1 MIHKMSAR
9 GFGKVALAVFMAL
22 GGTALAEQPDPNRV
36 AVVNGE
42 PISMKDIEKAAA
54 PELRTIEVRKS
65 QFEIELERDRRMAL
79 DNALDGIVRERLLSA
94 EAGKRK
100 VTVDELLALQV
111 DSAAPQPSDETVVK
125 FYNENKSRLEG
136 TLADNAAAIRDYLR
150 SEKRQVVYDAFI
162 SDLRKQYGVKSYL
175 EPSRTTIATAGR
187 PSKGPANAPVT
198 IVEFSDF
205 ECPFC
210 RALFPTLERIEAD
223 YKDKLR
229 VVYLQFPLATIH
241 PHARKASEAS
251 LCAYEQGKFWEI
263 HDAMFNDQQN
273 LTVEDLKQKAAKLSL
288 DTAKFNSCL
297 DSDKYSAEIQSDME
311 EGVRVG
317 ISGTPALFINGRLLV
332 GAQPYGDIQKIIED
346 ELRRS
351 ASDSD

>member
-1 MIHKMSAR
+1 MIHRIGTLVLMMIVGLCSTA
-9 GFGKVALAVFMAL
+9 VA
-22 GGTALAEQPDPNRV
+22 ERPDPDRV

-42 PISMKDIEKAAA
+42 SISIQEVEKAAEGA
-54 PELRTIEVRKS
+54 MKSIELRRT
-65 QFEIELERDRRMAL
+65 QFEIELERDRKVAL
-79 DNALDGIVRERLLSA
+79 DDALEGIVRDRLLAA
-94 EAGKRK
+94 EAKKHK
-100 VTVDELLALQV
+100 VSVEELIALEV
-111 DSAAPQPSDETVVK
+111 DSIVPQPADDFVVQ

-136 TLADNAAAIRDYLR
+136 SLADNASAIRDYLR
-150 SEKRQVVYDAFI
+150 SEKRQTVFESFVA
-162 SDLRKQYGVKSYL
+162 DLKKDYGAKSWL

-187 PSKGPANAPVT
+187 PSKGPADAPVT

-229 VVYLQFPLATIH
+229 VVYLQFPLATMH
-241 PHARKASEAS
+241 THARKAAEAS
-251 LCAYEQGKFWEI
+251 LCAYEQNKFWPF

-273 LTVEDLKQKAAKLSL
+273 LSVNDLKQKAKDLSL
-288 DTAKFNSCL
+288 DMKAFNTCL
-297 DSDKYSAEIQSDME
+297 DSGKYLSEIQSDME

-317 ISGTPALFINGRLLV
+317 ISGTPAIFINGRLLI
-332 GAQPYGDIQKIIED
+332 GAQPYADIQKIVED

-351 ASDSD
+351 AMD